1 LKCQAGADVDI
12 GAENACN
19 ANDASDVTIVD
30 TVNTVDASDVNAD
43 VTGWCG

>member
-1 LKCQAGADVDI
+1 MKCQTGADVDV

-30 TVNTVDASDVNAD
+30 TVDAGDVNAD